1 MITKKKK
8 PKSTYKVY
16 NIIHGGK
23 VVYVG
28 RTTDL
33 RVRERR
39 HNLDYRKGVS
49 KELYNFLRDEGVET
63 IKLNLIKE
71 YKEKVQ
77 SKRFEMY
84 LMLINYFEN
93 DMKLTLKQR
102 IPNIS
107 DLAR

>member
-1 MITKKKK
+1 MIKKKK
-8 PKSTYKVY
+8 KSTYIVY
-16 NIIHGGK
+16 NIIHNGK

-28 RTTDL
+28 RTTNIKN
-33 RVRERR
+33 RQSR
-39 HNLDYRKGVS
+39 HNLDYKKGV
-49 KELYNFLRDEGVET
+49 KKALYDFLRSEGVES
-63 IKLNLIKE
+63 IKLNPIIE
-71 YKEKVQ
+71 YKEKIH

>member
-1 MITKKKK
+1 MIKKKK
-8 PKSTYKVY
+8 SVYLVY
-16 NIIHGGK
+16 NIIHNGK

-39 HNLDYRKGVS
+39 HNLDYRKGLN
-49 KELYNFLRDEGVET
+49 KELYNYLRDEGVET
-63 IKLNLIKE
+63 IKLNLIVE